1 MFTTVTTVKLIAI
14 FLHVTEEEQEE
25 EEEEEEEEDILFC
38 QTNILPNAILTV
50 RSFEF
55 AEWRMSCI

>member
-55 AEWRMSCI
+55 AE